1 MTAVDGPPAAA
12 AGTQQL
18 QTGASPQGDVPA
30 LVSGTQLLGVQ
41 PGSGYVTPPQLV
53 RRADG
58 QILHVTPL
66 LYAVLEAVDGERS
79 IDRIARLVSAT
90 ADRELHPDDI
100 EMLVDEKLR
109 PLGLV
114 LGRDGSHP
122 PLKRTNPLLALPAR
136 FVVSKPEVSRRVT
149 APFAVLFNPVLVVV
163 STVAFAVVAFWV
175 LFEKGLA
182 SAAYDAFRRPGL
194 LLAVFAITVV
204 SAGFHEFGH
213 ARALRRGGGTPGAMG
228 AGLYLIYPAFYTDVT
243 DSYRL
248 GRGARIR
255 TDLGGLYFNAL
266 AALAMFGVWAATRW
280 DGLLLV
286 IAAQILQMVR
296 QLPPLVRFD
305 GYHLLADITGVPD
318 LFHRIGPTLRSFLP
332 KRWRHP
338 DARELKLWAR
348 AVVTLWTL
356 IVVPVLL
363 LTMVLS
369 VVALPRIIGTTVHS
383 VGVQWQQLMQ
393 QEHAGHAAGVGVK
406 VLAIVALVV
415 PVGGILYLLARMVRS
430 YGVRMWRGTRGKPAK
445 RALAGVLTAALLGG
459 LAYAWFPGQG
469 VYRPI
474 QPGEGGRIQDLAGAS
489 ALHGLLPASAAEP
502 AGVRVG
508 EQRSARPIWP
518 AGVALP
524 TADHPAVALV
534 LTPKD
539 ASSDLPTWVF
549 PFDRPAPPRLGDNQ
563 AMSIVT
569 TDGGTA
575 YHVAFA
581 LVWANGDTADN
592 ANTAYAF
599 ASCVRCVAVAI
610 AFQVVVVVGDAHVVT
625 PENVAEAISYN
636 CISCVTAALAVQL
649 VLQVPDQ
656 LSAAAMAALNRLW
669 AQIMAWSKHLEGLT
683 FAQIQAQ
690 LQHFETQIIAIIKPE
705 LVAAGAGATATP
717 GAGGSA
723 SPSPG
728 ATTAPG
734 AEPTATATA
743 TDGSTGS
750 SASSSPAPSDSS
762 SSSQTGQ
769 PSPSASSAQPT
780 PQPTG

>member
-1 MTAVDGPPAAA
+1 METLVRPACAPA
-12 AGTQQL
+12 R
-18 QTGASPQGDVPA
+18 DVPVLA
-30 LVSGTQLLGVQ
+30 SGTELLGVQ
-41 PGSGYVTPPQLV
+41 PGSGYVVPPALV

-58 QILHVTPL
+58 QVLALTPL
-66 LYAVLEAVDGERS
+66 LYAVLTAVDGER
-79 IDRIARLVSAT
+79 DVREIAEVVTAAT
-90 ADRELHPDDI
+90 GRGVL
-100 EMLVDEKLR
+100 DEDVCTLLDGRLR

-114 LGRDGSHP
+114 LMTDGSQP
-122 PLKRTNPLLALPAR
+122 ALRKANPLLALRPR
-136 FVVSKPEVSRRVT
+136 IVVSRPELTRRIT
-149 APFAVLFNPVLVVV
+149 APFAVLFHPVL
-163 STVAFAVVAFWV
+163 AVVATLIFSGVAYWV
-175 LFEKGLA
+175 LFDKGLA
-182 SAAYDAFRRPGL
+182 SAAYDAFNRPGL
-194 LLAVFAITVV
+194 LLGVFAITIV

-213 ARALRRGGGTPGAMG
+213 AAALRRGGGTPGAMG

-248 GRGARIR
+248 SRGARIR

-266 AALAMFGVWAATRW
+266 AALAMFGLWVATRW

-502 AGVRVG
+502 VGLRVG
-508 EQRSARPIWP
+508 EQRSARTIWP

-539 ASSDLPTWVF
+539 AGSDLPTWVF

-581 LVWANGDTADN
+581 LVWANGDSADN
-592 ANTAYAF
+592 TNTAYAF

-705 LVAAGAGATATP
+705 LVAG
-717 GAGGSA
+717 
-723 SPSPG
+723 
-728 ATTAPG
+728 
-734 AEPTATATA
+734 
-743 TDGSTGS
+743 
-750 SASSSPAPSDSS
+750 
-762 SSSQTGQ
+762 
-769 PSPSASSAQPT
+769 
-780 PQPTG
+780 

>member
-12 AGTQQL
+12 ADTQQRT
-18 QTGASPQGDVPA
+18 TGTSLRGDVPA

-41 PGSGYVTPPQLV
+41 PGSGYVTPPRLV
-53 RRADG
+53 CRADG
-58 QILHVTPL
+58 QVLHVTPL
-66 LYAVLEAVDGERS
+66 LYAVLEAIDGERS
-79 IDRIARLVSAT
+79 AEQIARLVSAT
-90 ADRELHPDDI
+90 TDSELHADDI
-100 EMLVDEKLR
+100 TMLVDEKLR
-109 PLGLV
+109 PPGLV
-114 LGRDGSHP
+114 LGRDGTHP
-122 PLKRTNPLLALPAR
+122 PLERANPLLALRAR
-136 FVVSKPEVSRRVT
+136 FVVSKPEITRRVT

-163 STVAFAVVAFWV
+163 ATVAFALVSFWV

-213 ARALRRGGGTPGAMG
+213 AAALRRGGGTPGAMG

-248 GRGARIR
+248 RRGARIR

-266 AALAMFGVWAATRW
+266 TALAMFGLWFATRW

-305 GYHLLADITGVPD
+305 GYHLLADVTGVPD

-332 KRWRHP
+332 KRWRRP
-338 DARELKLWAR
+338 EARELKLWAR
-348 AVVTLWTL
+348 VVVTIWTL

-383 VGVQWQQLMQ
+383 VGVQWHQLVQQQ
-393 QEHAGHAAGVGVK
+393 HAGHLAGAGVK
-406 VLAIVALVV
+406 VLAIAALVV
-415 PVGGILYLLARMVRS
+415 PVGGIVYLLVRMVRS
-430 YGVRMWRGTRGKPAK
+430 YAVRTWRATKGKPGK
-445 RALAGVLTAALLGG
+445 RVLAGVLTAAMLGG
-459 LAYAWFPGQG
+459 LAYAWFPRQG

-474 QPGEGGRIQDLAGAS
+474 EPWEGGRVQDMVGAS
-489 ALHGLLPASAAEP
+489 PLHARMPVADTESL
-502 AGVRVG
+502 RVG
-508 EQRSARPIWP
+508 EQRSAQTIWP

-524 TADHPAVALV
+524 SADHPAVALV

-539 ASSDLPTWVF
+539 AGSDLPTWVF

-569 TDGGTA
+569 KDGGTA

-592 ANTAYAF
+592 TNTAYAF
-599 ASCVRCVAVAI
+599 ASCLKCVAVAI
-610 AFQVVVVVGDAHVVT
+610 AFQVVVVVGDAHVVA
-625 PENVAEAISYN
+625 PENIAEAISYN
-636 CISCVTAALAVQL
+636 CIACVTAALAVQL

-656 LSAAAMAALNRLW
+656 LSDRAMAQLTALW
-669 AQIMAWSKHLEGLT
+669 ARIMQWSKHLTGLT

-690 LQHFETQIIAIIKPE
+690 LQKFEAQIIAIVKPE
-705 LVAAGAGATATP
+705 LVAGDAGATAGGGTH
-717 GAGGSA
+717 GSA
-723 SPSPG
+723 SPTPPPATPPG
-728 ATTAPG
+728 G
-734 AEPTATATA
+734 
-743 TDGSTGS
+743 G
-750 SASSSPAPSDSS
+750 
-762 SSSQTGQ
+762 
-769 PSPSASSAQPT
+769 
-780 PQPTG
+780 

>member
-1 MTAVDGPPAAA
+1 MTAVDGRPAAV

-18 QTGASPQGDVPA
+18 QTGAPPPGDVPA

-100 EMLVDEKLR
+100 EMLVEKKLR

-114 LGRDGSHP
+114 LGRDGTHP
-122 PLKRTNPLLALPAR
+122 PLQRANPLLALRAR
-136 FVVSKPEVSRRVT
+136 FVVSKPEVTRRVT

-163 STVAFAVVAFWV
+163 ATVAFALVSFWV

-182 SAAYDAFRRPGL
+182 SAAYDAFHQPGL
-194 LLAVFAITVV
+194 LLAVLAITVV

-213 ARALRRGGGTPGAMG
+213 AAALRRGGGTPGAMG

-266 AALAMFGVWAATRW
+266 AALAMFGLWLATRW

-318 LFHRIGPTLRSFLP
+318 LFQRIGPTLRSFLP
-332 KRWRHP
+332 RRWRRP
-338 DARELKLWAR
+338 EARELKLWAR
-348 AVVTLWTL
+348 LVVTAWTIL
-356 IVVPVLL
+356 VVPLL
-363 LTMVLS
+363 ILTMLLS
-369 VVALPRIIGTTVHS
+369 VIALPRIIGTTVHS
-383 VGVQWQQLMQ
+383 VGVQWHQLMQ
-393 QEHAGHAAGVGVK
+393 QEHAGHVAGVGVK

-415 PVGGILYLLARMVRS
+415 PVGGIVYLLVRMVRS
-430 YGVRMWRGTRGKPAK
+430 YAVRTWRATKGKPGK
-445 RALAGVLTAALLGG
+445 RALAGVLTAAMIGG
-459 LAYAWFPGQG
+459 LAYAWLPRQG

-474 QPGEGGRIQDLAGAS
+474 EPWEGGRVQDLAGAS
-489 ALHGLLPASAAEP
+489 TFHALLPAP
-502 AGVRVG
+502 AGDSASLRVG
-508 EQRSARPIWP
+508 EHRSAQTIWP
-518 AGVALP
+518 AGAALP

-539 ASSDLPTWVF
+539 SSSNLPTWVF
-549 PFDRPAPPRLGDNQ
+549 PFDRPAPPRPGDNQ

-575 YHVAFA
+575 YDVAFA

-592 ANTAYAF
+592 VNSAYAF
-599 ASCVRCVAVAI
+599 ASCLKCVAVAI

-625 PENVAEAISYN
+625 PENIAAAVNYN

-649 VLQVPDQ
+649 VLQVPDK
-656 LSAAAMAALNRLW
+656 LSDRAMAELTKLW
-669 AQIMAWSKHLEGLT
+669 AQIMLWSQHLEALT
-683 FAQIQAQ
+683 FDQIRAQIQA
-690 LQHFETQIIAIIKPE
+690 FEADIIAIVKPE
-705 LVAAGAGATATP
+705 LVVGDPSGTPSPSTDGATVPAP
-717 GAGGSA
+717 AG
-723 SPSPG
+723 
-728 ATTAPG
+728 TTAPG
-734 AEPTATATA
+734 ADPSA
-743 TDGSTGS
+743 STTNAPPSS
-750 SASSSPAPSDSS
+750 SAPSSPAPSDSTS
-762 SSSQTGQ
+762 TSDT
-769 PSPSASSAQPT
+769 AQPT
-780 PQPTG
+780 